1 MWIEYIY
8 KIYEDNSRNTN
19 MDDNEYSDLKD
30 KTPIIMVELR
40 ISLEELEKRTN
51 SGPDEIIAIFG

>member
-1 MWIEYIY
+1 
-8 KIYEDNSRNTN
+8 